1 MDDFGFIWY
10 KKGSLKGMIP
20 FGGTTSDDKLTHWK
34 HKLDKSLEVAKWF
47 IPGRGVLVELF

>member
-20 FGGTTSDDKLTHWK
+20 FGGTTSDDKLTHRK
-34 HKLDKSLEVAKWF
+34 HKLDKGLEVAKWF